1 MRVLVDTQSWLWI
14 HLAPERFS
22 EKARRLVRR
31 RETDLLL
38 SVASIWEISIKH
50 GLGKLRLP
58 DPVERWI
65 PSRIQIGQAAV
76 LAIEAQHALRVASL
90 PSLHRD
96 PFDRMIV
103 AQALVEGVPVL
114 TSDAALAQYGI
125 EVIAA

>member
-1 MRVLVDTQSWLWI
+1 MRVLVDTQCWLWM

-22 EKARRLVRR
+22 AKTRRLLQR

-38 SVASIWEISIKH
+38 STASIWEIAIKH

-58 DPVERWI
+58 EPVERWV
-65 PSRIQIGQAAV
+65 PSRIQAGQTLV
-76 LAIEAQHALRVASL
+76 LAIEAPHALRAASL
-90 PSLHRD
+90 PPVHRD

-114 TSDAALAQYGI
+114 TSDIALADYGVD
-125 EVIAA
+125 VIRA

>member
-1 MRVLVDTQSWLWI
+1 VRVLVDTQCWLWM

-22 EKARRLVRR
+22 GKARRLLHR

-38 SVASIWEISIKH
+38 STASIWEIAIKH

-58 DPVERWI
+58 EPVERWV
-65 PSRIQIGQAAV
+65 PSRIQAGQTSV
-76 LAIEAQHALRVASL
+76 LAIEAPHALRISSL
-90 PSLHRD
+90 PPVHRD

-114 TSDAALAQYGI
+114 TSDAALADYGVD
-125 EVIAA
+125 VIHA